1 MLFTGNAR
9 MNQMPKIVRI
19 LIATPLAAAVK
30 AEMRKRDVE
39 VVRRNPAKKIF
50 ARKKITVKKR

>member
-1 MLFTGNAR
+1 